1 MNTHEDFA
9 GKSALVVGGSSGIGA
24 AVAKLLLQRGAATV
38 VIVGKNPDKLKTA
51 EVELSPFGRL
61 IAETV
66 DIANPAQLQQL
77 LSSIGDKYSTMELLV
92 NSAGVFLPKPFLE
105 HTAED
110 YDRYLDLNKAS
121 FFITQRVAQNMMK
134 RGKGGAIVNIGSMW
148 ARQSIQATPSSAY
161 SMAKAG
167 LPSLTQHLAMELAS
181 GKIRVNAVSPAVV
194 ETPIYQAFIPKEQVH
209 EALQGFNSFHPIGRI
224 GTPEEVAEV
233 VCFLLSDRAS
243 WVTGA
248 IWDVDGGVMAGRNKY

>member
-1 MNTHEDFA
+1 LNTHEDFA

-77 LSSIGDKYSTMELLV
+77 LSSIGDKYSTIELLV

-167 LPSLTQHLAMELAS
+167 LHSLTQHLAMELPPGRS
-181 GKIRVNAVSPAVV
+181 GSTPFLRLWWRRQSIRPSFPKSRC
-194 ETPIYQAFIPKEQVH
+194 TRRCRDSTAFIP
-209 EALQGFNSFHPIGRI
+209 
-224 GTPEEVAEV
+224 
-233 VCFLLSDRAS
+233 SDA
-243 WVTGA
+243 
-248 IWDVDGGVMAGRNKY
+248 